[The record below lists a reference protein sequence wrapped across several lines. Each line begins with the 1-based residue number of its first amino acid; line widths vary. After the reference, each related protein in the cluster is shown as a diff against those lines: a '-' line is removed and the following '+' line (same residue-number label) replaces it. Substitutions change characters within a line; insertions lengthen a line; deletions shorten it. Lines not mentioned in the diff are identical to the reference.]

1 MSDPARFQDLA
12 VRMASGVVLAGLG
25 AIALWAGG
33 PWLLAV
39 AGLSVGVMTWEAATI
54 TANAP
59 PAGRRA
65 EALALAA
72 LAGGLLVAI
81 VLRHD
86 PVWLALLLVPAV
98 VGILRS
104 RRDRAGYFIIA
115 AGVMF
120 AAYGMV
126 AFRDAMGLAFVLWIV
141 GVVAAVDLLGYFG
154 GRLIGG
160 PKFWPRLSPKKTWS
174 GTIAGWA
181 GAAAVGAGFVAA
193 GQASAWAIPFS
204 ALMGF
209 AAQMGDIGE
218 SAVKRRAGV
227 KDASHLIPGHG
238 GLMDRFDGL
247 SGAIL
252 FLILWAQVLPLP
264 RVGA

>member
-1 MSDPARFQDLA
+1 MTGPARFQDLA
-12 VRMASGVVLAGLG
+12 VRMASGVVLAGVG
-25 AIALWAGG
+25 AVALWAGG
-33 PWLLAV
+33 VWLLAL
-39 AGLSVGVMTWEAATI
+39 ACLSVGVMTWEVAAM
-54 TANAP
+54 TAP
-59 PAGRRA
+59 TRRA
-65 EALALAA
+65 QSLALAA
-72 LAGGLLVAI
+72 LAGGLLTAI
-81 VLRHD
+81 VVRHD
-86 PVWLALLLVPAV
+86 PVWLAMLFAPALVGTMVP
-98 VGILRS
+98 RS
-104 RRDRAGYFIIA
+104 DRAGFFVIA
-115 AGVMF
+115 AAVMF

-174 GTIAGWA
+174 GTVAGWA
-181 GAAAVGAGFVAA
+181 GAATVGAAFAAA

-204 ALMGF
+204 ALMGL
-209 AAQMGDIGE
+209 AAQIGDIGE

-227 KDASHLIPGHG
+227 KDASRLIPGHG

-252 FLILWAQVLPLP
+252 FLLLWAQVLPLP
-264 RVGA
+264 RVGS

>member
-1 MSDPARFQDLA
+1 MTAPARFQDLA
-12 VRMASGVVLAGLG
+12 VRMASGVVLAGVG
-25 AIALWAGG
+25 AVALWAGG
-33 PWLLAV
+33 VWLLAF
-39 AGLSVGVMTWEAATI
+39 AALSVGIMTWEVAAM
-54 TANAP
+54 TAP
-59 PAGRRA
+59 HRQA

-86 PVWLALLLVPAV
+86 PVWVALLLVPAV
-98 VGILRS
+98 IGTLRP
-104 RRDRAGYFIIA
+104 RRDRKGYFAIA
-115 AGVMF
+115 VTVML

-160 PKFWPRLSPKKTWS
+160 PKFWPRVSPKKTWS

-181 GAAAVGAGFVAA
+181 GAAVVGAGFAAA
-193 GQASAWAIPFS
+193 GLAPGWVIPFS

-227 KDASHLIPGHG
+227 KDASNLIPGHG

-252 FLILWAQVLPLP
+252 FLLVWAQVLALP